1 MSLQRRNSGS
11 NSPRPS
17 PQKNGGIPT
26 PGSVPVQ
33 NTIQIP
39 GAENH
44 NQLPQPHY
52 DSSPHPYGGDQSYG
66 NQGMG
71 VPNQYD
77 GRDNLQN
84 GLPNPSLQTGIPN
97 QPMGNQGQAGMD
109 LYGGNNTLHPN
120 PGAYDSH
127 PQQMGPSGGSTP
139 SRANRDLPH
148 DQVGNEGFGGP
159 NVDNGPS
166 YDASYDVMPDLD
178 DYDVDDD
185 ADYDVS
191 FDATDS
197 SSGPRSNYDGSRRD
211 SGPSDAGDHND
222 HRDLDDEEFTDEEV
236 HEYLTPMRR
245 KQERLSKEAE
255 EKRQDEDTQED
266 RRSRKSKLNGSKAQ
280 DRKNKNAQTAKTVRM
295 AVIIGIVIVIIIG
308 LYQCL
313 MPKHEWTADE
323 ISIVS
328 RQANG
333 DTGFPMQQGAG
344 VAQQFIEAYLQSTD
358 ESSKKILSVFY
369 NGIDFSKANDS
380 EGADGATNMQTPS
393 NVRQVIKAGP
403 YLYEELATG
412 PNGDAASYK
421 FGALVYRIDTQSNNA
436 IVGKDGKTP
445 DFKWLFYQVD
455 VHYDKET
462 NKFVISKNSPTRV
475 PEPKMQSSSSIPQ
488 YSLPGNGQ
496 EVEGLDEKSM
506 QDLIT
511 TFFKAWAKSDDAS
524 MVNITDGSSLPSVHE
539 GLDDQVVID
548 GNGDPSF
555 KIYGPPST
563 DPYYR
568 ALVTVNW
575 RENIGNQGDGY
586 VQTSMYV
593 LKLKKQGSK
602 FIVVDVQPYKY
613 IPYVDPDASDSGES
627 SEGSSSEE

>member
-44 NQLPQPHY
+44 NQLPQPQY
-52 DSSPHPYGGDQSYG
+52 DSSSQPYGGDSSYG

-139 SRANRDLPH
+139 SRANRGLPH
-148 DQVGNEGFGGP
+148 DQVGNGGFGGP

-197 SSGPRSNYDGSRRD
+197 SSSPRSNYDGSRRD
-211 SGPSDAGDHND
+211 SGPSDAGDRND

-323 ISIVS
+323 ISTVS

-380 EGADGATNMQTPS
+380 EGADGATNMQIPS

-421 FGALVYRIDTQSNNA
+421 FGAMVYRIDTQSNNA

>member
-1 MSLQRRNSGS
+1 MSLQRRDSGS

-236 HEYLTPMRR
+236 HEYLTPMRK

-627 SEGSSSEE
+627 SEESSSEE

>member
-11 NSPRPS
+11 NAPRPS

-39 GAENH
+39 GVENH
-44 NQLPQPHY
+44 NQLPQPQY
-52 DSSPHPYGGDQSYG
+52 DSSSQPYGGDQSYG

-120 PGAYDSH
+120 SGAYDSH

-148 DQVGNEGFGGP
+148 DQVGNGGFGGP

-211 SGPSDAGDHND
+211 SGPLDAGDRND

-380 EGADGATNMQTPS
+380 EGADGATNMQIPS